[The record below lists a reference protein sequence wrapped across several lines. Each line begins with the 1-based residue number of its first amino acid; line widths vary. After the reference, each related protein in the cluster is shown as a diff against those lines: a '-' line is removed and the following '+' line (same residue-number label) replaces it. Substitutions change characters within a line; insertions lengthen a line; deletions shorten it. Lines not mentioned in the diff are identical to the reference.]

1 MRKVQQGFVA
11 GEFSPQMYGRFD
23 DTKYAQ
29 GLALCRNFIT
39 LPQGPAT
46 VRPGFAFVRAVKF
59 SDKPTRIIPFT
70 WSLEQTMV
78 IELGDHYARFHTLGQ
93 TLLDEDGDP
102 YEIATPYAAED
113 VFGIHYV
120 QSMDVMTLAH
130 PNYAPRE
137 LKRYGAYDWR
147 LEEINFEAPLNPPV
161 ISSVTYEVVAGSG
174 ATITDEE
181 KTRYTLRYKVT
192 AVRDTDTGMEESAAS
207 SMSSTQG
214 NLYLNNAT
222 VTITWGAVTG
232 AQRYRVFKNYKGLY
246 CYIGETDETSFVDDN
261 YEPDASITPPIY
273 ESPFLQNRG
282 ITSVDVLAQ
291 GNGYSAGLV
300 EGVSG
305 WPTCNTSYGSG
316 SANSL
321 YLYWYNPS
329 AGTNSTPV
337 HENVVPDSGI
347 TIRISDPTGAGAV
360 VKPLVRT
367 TGSGRY
373 ISATLTGFKVV
384 NPGSGYTAPK
394 MLLTVTPGLNFN
406 DDNVV
411 SGYTDRYH
419 YTFVDANGNRR
430 RDTTNNHTEY
440 QTLDISGAAVGGVT
454 LRVSDSTGS
463 GARLRANLS
472 DGKIVS
478 VTVVQGGSGYS
489 NPTIT
494 AVTSTGSGASFKAN
508 LGGSGDYPGAVCYFE
523 QRRCFAGS
531 PNRPQMVWMTK
542 TGTESNMSYTI
553 PSQADNRIRFRLA
566 AQEASRILHMLP
578 LSHLI
583 LLTNS
588 TEYRAASGITP
599 TDIDVKPQSYVGA
612 SDVQPVLVNSTLV
625 YASARDGHMREL
637 GYNWQSSGFT
647 TGDLSVRATH
657 LFEADRVVDMGLQ
670 KSPDP
675 IVWAVMASGTLV
687 GLTYMP
693 EQSVSGWHKHVTQNG
708 AFESVAVVAEGNEDI
723 VYCVVRREIN
733 GETVR
738 YVERMH
744 ERLVSSLFDSFFVDC
759 GGTYRGDPTTEISGL
774 SWLEGQTV
782 SILADGCV
790 LPRQTVQSGK
800 VTIPMEASVV
810 HVGLPITADL
820 QTLPVAVQMSDGS
833 YYQGHMKNINE
844 VWTRVYQSSGLFVG
858 PDFDHLIE
866 AKQRTTEPYGSPPDL
881 MNREVSVVA
890 APAWTD
896 SGQICIRQSD
906 PLPLTIVSVSFELA
920 E

>member
-93 TLLDEDGDP
+93 TLLDEDGGP
-102 YEIATPYAAED
+102 YEIVTPYAAED

-120 QSMDVMTLAH
+120 QSMDVMTLVH
-130 PNYAPRE
+130 PNYPPQE
-137 LKRYGAYDWR
+137 LRRYGATDWR
-147 LEEINFEAPLNPPV
+147 IAAISFDSSLMPPAAP
-161 ISSVTYEVVAGSG
+161 TCEFEVVAGDG
-174 ATITDEE
+174 VTITEEE
-181 KTRYTLRYKVT
+181 KTRYTLKYKVT
-192 AVRDTDTGMEESAAS
+192 ALVDTDGGTDESEAS
-207 SMSSTQG
+207 GVGSCEG

-222 VTITWGAVTG
+222 VTVTWTAVQGAD
-232 AQRYRVFKNYKGLY
+232 RYRVYKGYKGLF
-246 CYIGETDETSFVDDN
+246 CYIGETEETSFVDDN
-261 YEPDASITPPIY
+261 YEPDASITPPMRDD
-273 ESPFLQNRG
+273 ELFG
-282 ITSVDVLAQ
+282 E
-291 GNGYSAGLV
+291 GNY
-300 EGVSG
+300 
-305 WPTCNTSYGSG
+305 
-316 SANSL
+316 
-321 YLYWYNPS
+321 PS
-329 AGTNSTPV
+329 AV
-337 HENVVPDSGI
+337 
-347 TIRISDPTGAGAV
+347 A
-360 VKPLVRT
+360 
-367 TGSGRY
+367 
-373 ISATLTGFKVV
+373 
-384 NPGSGYTAPK
+384 
-394 MLLTVTPGLNFN
+394 
-406 DDNVV
+406 
-411 SGYTDRYH
+411 
-419 YTFVDANGNRR
+419 
-430 RDTTNNHTEY
+430 
-440 QTLDISGAAVGGVT
+440 
-454 LRVSDSTGS
+454 
-463 GARLRANLS
+463 
-472 DGKIVS
+472 
-478 VTVVQGGSGYS
+478 
-489 NPTIT
+489 
-494 AVTSTGSGASFKAN
+494 
-508 LGGSGDYPGAVCYFE
+508 YFE
-523 QRRCFAGS
+523 QRRCFGGTEEK
-531 PNRPQMVWMTK
+531 PQTIWMTRS
-542 TGTESNMSYTI
+542 GTESDMSFTI
-553 PSQADNRIRFRLA
+553 PSQDDNRIRFRLA

-744 ERLVSSLFDSFFVDC
+744 ERLVSSLSDSFFVDC

-833 YYQGHMKNINE
+833 YYQGHMKNITE